1 MNKAQALH
9 NFWSGFGITAYDE
22 TTVPDNAPFP
32 YITYAVETDSLDNV
46 VLMNASLWYKS
57 YSWAEIQTKAEEIAE
72 AIVKMQP
79 PTIELDNGRLYIA
92 KGTPFAQRMSEP
104 SDDTVRRIL
113 LNISAEHRP
122 ADAD

>member
-9 NFWSGFGITAYDE
+9 QFWSGFGITAYDE

-32 YITYAVETDSLDNV
+32 YITYAVETDSIDNV

-57 YSWAEIQTKAEEIAE
+57 YSWKDIQEKAEEIAE

-79 PTIELDNGRLYIA
+79 PAIELDNGRLYIA

-104 SDDTVRRIL
+104 SSDSVRRIL
-113 LNISAEHRP
+113 LNISAEYLT
-122 ADAD
+122 AY

>member
-57 YSWAEIQTKAEEIAE
+57 YSWAEIQTKAEEIA
-72 AIVKMQP
+72 A
-79 PTIELDNGRLYIA
+79 
-92 KGTPFAQRMSEP
+92 
-104 SDDTVRRIL
+104 
-113 LNISAEHRP
+113 
-122 ADAD
+122 

>member
-79 PTIELDNGRLYIA
+79 PTIELDTGRLYIT

-104 SDDTVRRIL
+104 ADDTVRRIL
-113 LNISAEHRP
+113 LNISAEYLT
-122 ADAD
+122 AY